1 MSISPRPYF
10 DLPQPPRPVLAP
22 PSSRQPLRPSDMQS
36 EPSLRITSKS
46 SSEYDDSD
54 SNNDFIV
61 LNKITKLLE
70 TDNPSPIIEK
80 IKSISY
86 IQKILKSME
95 HHLLFLSDDKKER
108 KKKVSIEL
116 KYRISKIKKGEKQE
130 ELKELKTKL
139 KRLQTKLEKLRAN
152 KPHYIPELMENK
164 SKITREKL
172 ENAEKILANP
182 LGVSVRVLQ
191 FAIRDIKSY
200 IIEQESIINELKEQV
215 CSRILTP
222 KQVGQICWFMATFVA
237 MFYSQRSRKV
247 LLKASKRWKQD
258 KLFTSLKNVLDEK
271 YLMSKNEKEDYE
283 KFSDDT
289 FGNILRLL
297 FEKDAKSFPYN
308 PELIGGFSPE
318 IYIGKLYNL
327 LGIDY
332 RMFDYANS
340 SKLAY
345 SYYNMEYDL
354 FKYEYENGEYIR
366 RLIDI
371 KKQMYIYKKDTS
383 TPTILIIRVF
393 DGGIL
398 SQNMIQD
405 ETIKKELTS
414 MRDEIKY
421 NGKTYILDSVIL
433 SDNNIK
439 HAITGITCKGIKYI
453 YNGWTKTTIDRSMAS
468 EVITRDFPCGLQR
481 HDWDVEGQGDDFCL
495 NTTTCRPDILS
506 KDKLANELRI
516 CFNFSEGERLLIYVL
531 KDKHLEQL
539 NKAATTLRRY
549 DAS

>member
-1 MSISPRPYF
+1 
-10 DLPQPPRPVLAP
+10 
-22 PSSRQPLRPSDMQS
+22 
-36 EPSLRITSKS
+36 
-46 SSEYDDSD
+46 
-54 SNNDFIV
+54 
-61 LNKITKLLE
+61 
-70 TDNPSPIIEK
+70 
-80 IKSISY
+80 
-86 IQKILKSME
+86 
-95 HHLLFLSDDKKER
+95 
-108 KKKVSIEL
+108 
-116 KYRISKIKKGEKQE
+116 
-130 ELKELKTKL
+130 
-139 KRLQTKLEKLRAN
+139 
-152 KPHYIPELMENK
+152 
-164 SKITREKL
+164 
-172 ENAEKILANP
+172 
-182 LGVSVRVLQ
+182 
-191 FAIRDIKSY
+191 
-200 IIEQESIINELKEQV
+200 
-215 CSRILTP
+215 
-222 KQVGQICWFMATFVA
+222 MATFVA

-289 FGNILRLL
+289 FGNILGLL

-340 SKLAY
+340 STLAY
-345 SYYNMEYDL
+345 SYYNMEFDIFEYT
-354 FKYEYENGEYIR
+354 YEKGQYSR
-366 RLIDI
+366 RRDEQ
-371 KKQMYIYKKDTS
+371 KQTYIYKKDTS
-383 TPTILIIRVF
+383 TPTILIIRVC

-398 SQNMIQD
+398 
-405 ETIKKELTS
+405 IKNIIYDKEMKNELTS

-433 SDNNIK
+433 SDDNLK
-439 HAITGITCKGIKYI
+439 HAIAGITCKGIKYI
-453 YNGWTKTTIDRSMAS
+453 YNGWAKTSMDPAMAS

-495 NTTTCRPDILS
+495 NTTTCRPDILF
-506 KDKLANELRI
+506 KDKLADELRL

-539 NKAATTLRRY
+539 NKAVDAATTLHATIRR
-549 DAS
+549 SV

>member
-1 MSISPRPYF
+1 
-10 DLPQPPRPVLAP
+10 
-22 PSSRQPLRPSDMQS
+22 
-36 EPSLRITSKS
+36 
-46 SSEYDDSD
+46 
-54 SNNDFIV
+54 
-61 LNKITKLLE
+61 
-70 TDNPSPIIEK
+70 
-80 IKSISY
+80 
-86 IQKILKSME
+86 
-95 HHLLFLSDDKKER
+95 
-108 KKKVSIEL
+108 
-116 KYRISKIKKGEKQE
+116 
-130 ELKELKTKL
+130 
-139 KRLQTKLEKLRAN
+139 
-152 KPHYIPELMENK
+152 
-164 SKITREKL
+164 
-172 ENAEKILANP
+172 
-182 LGVSVRVLQ
+182 
-191 FAIRDIKSY
+191 
-200 IIEQESIINELKEQV
+200 
-215 CSRILTP
+215 
-222 KQVGQICWFMATFVA
+222 MATFVA

-393 DGGIL
+393 NGGIL

-433 SDNNIK
+433 SDNKSCHSI
-439 HAITGITCKGIKYI
+439 AGITCKGIKYI
-453 YNGWTKTTIDRSMAS
+453 YNGWTRKSIDPAMAS
-468 EVITRDFPCGLQR
+468 EVITRNIPCGLQR
-481 HDWDVEGQGDDFCL
+481 HDWNVKEGGDDFCL
-495 NTTTCRPDILS
+495 NTITCMPDIF
-506 KDKLANELRI
+506 KQRKPDETRI

-549 DAS
+549 DASSS